1 MHMRASA
8 IFSALP
14 LRNYLKQTIHI
25 FKTSTFEGHKIQL
38 LSISKL
44 FVYSCHSDID
54 SVLLK
59 TTFSQISIPSQLLV
73 KFSSDRRRRK
83 NTFKAVENIGMAS
96 EKLYRNT
103 LLGLNHIAWLSVA
116 AQTKVFF
123 SFFNFYYGTILT
135 S

>member
-1 MHMRASA
+1 MRASA

-44 FVYSCHSDID
+44 FVYCCHSDID

-103 LLGLNHIAWLSVA
+103 LTVPHCLALCSGANKSF
-116 AQTKVFF
+116 FF

>member
-1 MHMRASA
+1 MTVCINGYASFCD
-8 IFSALP
+8 IFSFTVTELSQADST
-14 LRNYLKQTIHI
+14 YIQDIH
-25 FKTSTFEGHKIQL
+25 STFEGHKIQL

-44 FVYSCHSDID
+44 FVYCCHSDID

-59 TTFSQISIPSQLLV
+59 TTFSQISIHSQLLV

-103 LLGLNHIAWLSVA
+103 LTVPHCLALCSRAN
-116 AQTKVFF
+116 K
-123 SFFNFYYGTILT
+123 SFFFFF
-135 S
+135 